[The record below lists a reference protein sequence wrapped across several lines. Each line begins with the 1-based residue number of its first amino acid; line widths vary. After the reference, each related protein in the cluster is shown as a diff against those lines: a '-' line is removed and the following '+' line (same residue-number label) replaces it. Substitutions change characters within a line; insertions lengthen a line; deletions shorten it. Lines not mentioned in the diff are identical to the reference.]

1 MSLEPSHSRI
11 PWLASS
17 LSLICPGLGQI
28 YCGRAGRGL
37 IILGLISLFGPLIV
51 GLALIATSTL
61 SLILLGVCVLVFF
74 GLSVWSAVDAKR
86 IATSLKCQK
95 YTLQDYNQLAVYL
108 LLPMTSIPC
117 AIGLALFLRSN
128 VLEAYSIPTSSMAP
142 TLIPGDRILAN
153 KLGLSTRTFQ
163 RGEVIVFR
171 NPENRRQM
179 FVKRIVG
186 LPGDTVEVTER
197 ELFVNGELYHRLSDT
212 ATPNRPP
219 RLTKESVP
227 AGSYFVL
234 GDNRD
239 LSHDSRN
246 FGLLSHG
253 EITGI
258 VTYLYWPAQS
268 WTRLGSVK

>member
-1 MSLEPSHSRI
+1 MSLESSLSRI

-17 LSLICPGLGQI
+17 LSMICPGLGQI

-37 IILGLISLFGPLIV
+37 IILGLASFFGPLIV
-51 GLALIATSTL
+51 GLSSIATSTL
-61 SLILLGVCVLVFF
+61 SLILLAVCVLFSF

-86 IATSLKCQK
+86 IAISLKGRT
-95 YTLQDYNQLAVYL
+95 YALQDYNRLAVYL

-128 VLEAYSIPTSSMAP
+128 VLEAFSIPTSSMAP

-186 LPGDTVEVTER
+186 LPGDNVEVTGR
-197 ELFVNGELYHRLSDT
+197 ELLINGELYHRLSET
-212 ATPNRPP
+212 ATPSRPP
-219 RLTKESVP
+219 RLTKEAVP
-227 AGSYFVL
+227 AGSYFVV
-234 GDNRD
+234 GDNLD

-253 EITGI
+253 EITGV

-268 WTRLGSVK
+268 WSRLGSVK